1 VVLRKKKVRRGKKIN
16 MTLFLRQ
23 EAAMAMVGIVLL
35 SSSRDRSIQAAA
47 GVLLL
52 VCFLLHAVRM
62 KSNRFRTHLVSSDE
76 MNEALV
82 VEGLVSGKEYL
93 FLIDTGY
100 AGPPVLSVSYLSC
113 REKEK
118 GTSVEERYFSSVGNA
133 EGLGEEGVVAALSS
147 FLKRGCISYT
157 SGCTMR
163 LMGIGSVE
171 EQQADMFLCDML
183 KMRTVSGF
191 GGVGHFSA
199 PKRTSTSSQG
209 DVFVTNEL
217 PKSVHILTCD
227 FLLHSSPCV
236 LLNEKREMLLNLPP
250 DQDMIWRRR
259 MTPLPFFMH
268 GGSFVVPILVEG
280 VTLHCTLDTGAPAP
294 LSLSSSSSS
303 KLSGKKKE
311 KKSTLFQTGA
321 NGERVESSLFDA
333 SVSFGGEEV
342 ETTYLLNSSESQGV
356 DGYIG
361 IGILRGFDI
370 FLSRSYVGVRKN
382 GNRISRW

>member
-1 VVLRKKKVRRGKKIN
+1 
-16 MTLFLRQ
+16 MTLFLRH
-23 EAAMAMVGIVLL
+23 EAGMAMVGVVLL

-47 GVLLL
+47 CVLLL
-52 VCFLLHAVRM
+52 ACFLLHAVRM

-82 VEGLVSGKEYL
+82 VEGLISGKEYL

-113 REKEK
+113 RDKEK
-118 GTSVEERYFSSVGNA
+118 GSSVEERYFSSVNNA
-133 EGLGEEGVVAALSS
+133 EGLGEEGVVEALSS
-147 FLKRGCISYT
+147 FLRRGCISYT

-183 KMRTVSGF
+183 KMRTVPFSGS
-191 GGVGHFSA
+191 GRGGHFSA

-209 DVFVTNEL
+209 DVFVTNEI

-250 DQDMIWRRR
+250 DQGMIWRRR
-259 MTPLPFFMH
+259 TTSLPFSMH
-268 GGSFVVPILVEG
+268 GGSFVVPVQVEG
-280 VTLHCTLDTGAPAP
+280 VTLYCTLDTGAPAP

-303 KLSGKKKE
+303 KLSGEKKE

-321 NGERVESSLFDA
+321 NGEKVESSLFDA
-333 SVSFGGEEV
+333 SVSFGGEEI
-342 ETTYLLNSSESQGV
+342 ETTYLMNSSESQGV

-370 FLSRSYVGVRKN
+370 FLSRSYVGVKRN
-382 GNRISRW
+382 GNRISKW